1 MSNIDAITGFVID
14 EFLPDVNANELD
26 VEQDL
31 LADGVIDSLGV
42 LKLIAWLEDRFTL
55 TVTDTELDPDNFRSI
70 AAIDAFVADSRQPA
84 SVEA

>member
-1 MSNIDAITGFVID
+1 MSNIDAVKKFLID
-14 EFLPDVNANELD
+14 EFLPDVSASEID

-55 TVTDTELDPDNFRSI
+55 TVSDTELDPDNFRSV
-70 AAIDAFVADSRQPA
+70 AAIDAFIAASREPA